1 MQEDLTDNIQTNME
15 YSITLEELIQR
26 PSIRNDYD
34 GDGVWMNK
42 MTNEEYD
49 QFNEESRQ
57 ICIEEGVEDKFPD
70 INAAIL
76 SKHIDRT
83 ILYKLF
89 SI

>member
-1 MQEDLTDNIQTNME
+1 MK
-15 YSITLEELIQR
+15 YSISLEELIHR

-34 GDGVWMNK
+34 GDGIWMNK
-42 MTNEEYD
+42 MTDEEYN
-49 QFNEESRQ
+49 QFNEESRK

-70 INAAIL
+70 INSAVL
-76 SKHIDRT
+76 SKHIDRC